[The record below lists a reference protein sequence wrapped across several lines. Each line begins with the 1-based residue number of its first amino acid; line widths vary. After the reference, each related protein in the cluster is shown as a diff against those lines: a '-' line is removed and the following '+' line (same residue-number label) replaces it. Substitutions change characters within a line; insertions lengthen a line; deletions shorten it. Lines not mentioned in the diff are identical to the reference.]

1 MSMSS
6 LELATA
12 RHAVADA
19 CAVTRTV
26 QQRLGALQAL
36 TKDDRSPVT
45 VADYAAQAV
54 IGLRLG
60 AAFGS
65 FAMIGEESAA
75 ALRAQAGGELARAVA
90 DAVRTVCPGVSD
102 AAVLDAIDC
111 GDHDPAQ
118 ATAIRRYWTL
128 DPVDGTKGF
137 LRGGQYA
144 VSLALIEDGTVTLGV
159 LGCPNLGA
167 DETRAFDDPDPVG
180 TLFHAQRGGGA
191 WCGPANDPAAPATRI
206 AIGTGRVLR
215 DMRVCE
221 SVESGHSRHD
231 FTSRIVAHLEARGMP
246 ARLDSQAKYAVVA
259 RGQADAYL
267 RLPTSYGY
275 VEKIWDHAAGK
286 IVAEE
291 AGAIVTDIEG
301 KPLDFAH
308 GATLTQNRGVVCA
321 TPAFHAAIIAAIDAL
336 MP

>member
-1 MSMSS
+1 MSS
-6 LELATA
+6 LEFTTA
-12 RHAVADA
+12 LRAVADA
-19 CAVTRTV
+19 CAVTRAV
-26 QQRLGALQAL
+26 QQRLGAIKAL

-45 VADYAAQAV
+45 VADFAAQAV
-54 IGLRLG
+54 VGLRLG
-60 AAFGS
+60 AALGS

-75 ALRAQAGGELARAVA
+75 ELRASAGSELAVAVA

-111 GDHDPAQ
+111 GDHDPT
-118 ATAIRRYWTL
+118 TAADIRRYWTL

-144 VSLALIEDGTVTLGV
+144 ISLALIEDGEVTLGV

-167 DETRAFDDPDPVG
+167 DRARAFDDPDPVG
-180 TLFHAQRGGGA
+180 TLFHARRGGGA
-191 WCGPANDPAAPATRI
+191 WSLPANAPDADATRI
-206 AIGTGRVLR
+206 AVATGRTLR
-215 DMRVCE
+215 EMRVCE

-231 FTSRIVAHLEARGMP
+231 FTSRIVAHLDARGVP
-246 ARLDSQAKYAVVA
+246 ARLDSQTKYAVVA

-267 RLPTSYGY
+267 RLPTSYSY

-291 AGAIVTDIEG
+291 AGAVVTDIEG

-308 GATLTQNRGVVCA
+308 GATLLKNRGVVCA
-321 TPAFHAAIIAAIDAL
+321 PPPFHRALLEAIDAL

>member
-1 MSMSS
+1 MSS
-6 LELATA
+6 LELAA
-12 RHAVADA
+12 ALRAVADA
-19 CAVTRTV
+19 CAVTRAV
-26 QQRLGALQAL
+26 QQRLGAIQAL

-45 VADYAAQAV
+45 VADFAAQAV
-54 IGLRLG
+54 VGLRLG

-75 ALRAQAGGELARAVA
+75 ELRASADNGVARAVA

-102 AAVLDAIDC
+102 AEVLDAIDC
-111 GDHDPAQ
+111 GDHDPA
-118 ATAIRRYWTL
+118 TAVGVRRYWTL

-144 VSLALIEDGTVTLGV
+144 VSLALIEDGVVTLGV

-167 DETRAFDDPDPVG
+167 DLTRAFDDADATG
-180 TLFHAQRGGGA
+180 TLFHARRGGGA
-191 WCGPANDPAAPATRI
+191 WSLPANEPQAQAL
-206 AIGTGRVLR
+206 RVAVDTSRTLR
-215 DMRVCE
+215 EMRVCE

-231 FTSRIVAHLEARGMP
+231 FTSRIVDHLDARGTP
-246 ARLDSQAKYAVVA
+246 ARLDSQTKYAVVA

-267 RLPTSYGY
+267 RLPTSYSY

-301 KPLDFAH
+301 QPLDFSQ
-308 GATLTQNRGVVCA
+308 GATLAKNRGVVCA
-321 TPAFHAAIIAAIDAL
+321 TPAFHRALIEAIDSL

>member
-1 MSMSS
+1 MSS
-6 LELATA
+6 LEFATA
-12 RHAVADA
+12 VHAVADA
-19 CAVTRTV
+19 CAVTRAV
-26 QQRLGALQAL
+26 QQRLGVIKSV

-45 VADYAAQAV
+45 VADFAAQAV
-54 IGLRLG
+54 VGLRLAEG
-60 AAFGS
+60 LGP

-75 ALRAQAGGELARAVA
+75 ELRAQAGGELARAVC

-102 AAVLDAIDC
+102 EEVFDAIDR
-111 GDHDPAQ
+111 GNHDPASG
-118 ATAIRRYWTL
+118 IRRYWTL

-144 VSLALIEDGTVTLGV
+144 VSLALIEDGQVSLGV

-167 DETRAFDDPDPVG
+167 DQSRAFDDPDPVG
-180 TLFHAQRGGGA
+180 TLFHARRGEGA
-191 WCGPANDPAAPATRI
+191 WCVPANAPRTQATRI
-206 AIGTGRVLR
+206 AVASGRGVR
-215 DMRVCE
+215 EMRVCE

-231 FTSRIVAHLEARGMP
+231 FTSRIVTHLDARGTP
-246 ARLDSQAKYAVVA
+246 ARLDSQTKYAVVA

-267 RLPTSYGY
+267 RLPTSYTY

-301 KPLDFAH
+301 KPLDFGH
-308 GATLTQNRGVVCA
+308 GATLSKNRGVVCA
-321 TPAFHAAIIAAIDAL
+321 PPAFHRALIDAIDAL

>member
-1 MSMSS
+1 MSS
-6 LELATA
+6 LALATA
-12 RHAVADA
+12 LRAVADA
-19 CAVTRTV
+19 CAVTRAV
-26 QQRLGALQAL
+26 QARLGLIKAM

-45 VADYAAQAV
+45 VADYAAQAIV
-54 IGLRLG
+54 SLRL
-60 AAFGS
+60 ADAFGP

-75 ALRAQAGGELARAVA
+75 ALRDAAGSELATAVG
-90 DAVRTVCPGVSD
+90 DAVRSVCPGVSD

-111 GDHDPAQ
+111 GSHRPDGRA
-118 ATAIRRYWTL
+118 ASRTYWTL

-144 VSLALIEDGTVTLGV
+144 VSLALIEDGQVTLGV

-167 DETRAFDDPDPVG
+167 DHARSFDEPDPVG
-180 TLFHAQRGGGA
+180 LLFHARLGDGA
-191 WCGPANDPAAPATRI
+191 HALPANAPTGTARRI
-206 AIGTGRVLR
+206 GVAQDRAIR

-221 SVESGHSRHD
+221 SVESGHSRQD
-231 FTSRIVAHLEARGMP
+231 FTSRIVAHLQARGAP
-246 ARLDSQAKYAVVA
+246 ARLDSQTKYAVVA

-267 RLPTSYGY
+267 RLPTSSTY

-291 AGAIVTDIEG
+291 AGARVTDIDD
-301 KPLDFAH
+301 KPLDFTH
-308 GATLTQNRGVVCA
+308 GATLAHNRGVVCA
-321 TPAFHAAIIAAIDAL
+321 PPALHRALIDAIAQL

>member
-1 MSMSS
+1 MSS
-6 LELATA
+6 LEFATA
-12 RHAVADA
+12 LRAVADA
-19 CAVTRTV
+19 CAVTRAV
-26 QQRLGALQAL
+26 QQRLGAIQAI

-45 VADYAAQAV
+45 VADFAAQAIV
-54 IGLRLG
+54 GLRLG
-60 AAFGS
+60 TALGS

-75 ALRAQAGGELARAVA
+75 ELRASDALARAVA
-90 DAVRTVCPGVSD
+90 DAVRTVCPGASD

-111 GDHDPAQ
+111 GDHDPV
-118 ATAIRRYWTL
+118 TAADVRRYWTL

-144 VSLALIEDGTVTLGV
+144 VSLALIEDGEVTLGV

-167 DETRAFDDPDPVG
+167 DTARAFDDPDPVG
-180 TLFHAQRGGGA
+180 TLFHARRGGGA
-191 WCGPANDPAAPATRI
+191 WSLPSNHPDARATRVVVD
-206 AIGTGRVLR
+206 TGRTLR
-215 DMRVCE
+215 EMRVCE

-231 FTSRIVAHLEARGMP
+231 FTSRIVAHLDARGTP

-267 RLPTSYGY
+267 RLPTSYSY

-291 AGAIVTDIEG
+291 AGAVVTDIAG
-301 KPLDFAH
+301 KALDFAH
-308 GATLTQNRGVVCA
+308 GATLSQNRGVVCA
-321 TPAFHAAIIAAIDAL
+321 TPAFHPALLDAIDTL